1 VASPI
6 FRWIS
11 RWRES
16 ADLHIGL
23 DSLIARARPEAAV
36 EDRLAWLRDVAAWL
50 LAGEKGA
57 EEPEGRTPQA
67 VRLRHLLAVLE
78 RQPEAKAAFAA
89 MLRACLEQRDAFDLL
104 IETGM
109 PRESGFLAE
118 FLGRILARLLP
129 EPPATDL
136 AGLFLQVFPKR
147 AHAELVQGIS
157 EESWVGIQAL
167 LSHGDLPG
175 GVQAQM
181 SLAARRAVQSLA
193 TLACAATLPSA
204 VRRRMQVTEGQSLA
218 AWELPEAATLFS
230 RACESGRMADREAAA
245 DALRRVVERSL
256 VEVDQAYAHLDLQG
270 VSVAIVYQLER
281 IRAQLGRIAELT
293 DLLAAPQGAP
303 RVLPYFIASLIRDVH
318 DHRSAIAL
326 LNQNFELAARKVVE
340 RSAETGEHYITRD
353 RAEYADMVK
362 RASGGGAVL
371 AVTTYAKFALT
382 SLHWPPFLDGMLASL
397 NYAASFVFIQF
408 AGLTVATK
416 QPAMTAPALAQRMKG
431 LQDTAKMESFVD
443 EVANLVRSQSASIFG
458 NVFVVFPVA
467 YLLGMALAGAFA
479 IPLDAQKAAKTV
491 GSLSILGTS
500 ALFAAFTGVL
510 LWFSSVLAGWV
521 DNWFHF
527 RRLGAAIAGH
537 RRLAYVFG
545 PSSMQRAAAFLEHE
559 VAGLTANIS
568 LGLLL
573 GLSPAVLAFF
583 GLPIEV
589 RHVTLSAGQLAASV
603 VVLGWS
609 VAMTG
614 AFWLAVAG
622 IALIGVLNVGVSFT
636 LALQVAIRARGSRG
650 ASRANIYRA
659 IWGRLLREP
668 SAFLFPRKD

>member
-1 VASPI
+1 
-6 FRWIS
+6 
-11 RWRES
+11 
-16 ADLHIGL
+16 
-23 DSLIARARPEAAV
+23 
-36 EDRLAWLRDVAAWL
+36 
-50 LAGEKGA
+50 
-57 EEPEGRTPQA
+57 
-67 VRLRHLLAVLE
+67 
-78 RQPEAKAAFAA
+78 
-89 MLRACLEQRDAFDLL
+89 
-104 IETGM
+104 
-109 PRESGFLAE
+109 
-118 FLGRILARLLP
+118 
-129 EPPATDL
+129 
-136 AGLFLQVFPKR
+136 
-147 AHAELVQGIS
+147 
-157 EESWVGIQAL
+157 
-167 LSHGDLPG
+167 
-175 GVQAQM
+175 
-181 SLAARRAVQSLA
+181 
-193 TLACAATLPSA
+193 
-204 VRRRMQVTEGQSLA
+204 MQVTEGQSLA

-521 DNWFHF
+521 DNWFAF
-527 RRLGAAIAGH
+527 RRLGPAIAGH
-537 RRLAYVFG
+537 RRLVYLFG
-545 PSSMQRAAAFLEHE
+545 PSRMQRFAGFLSREI
-559 VAGLTANIS
+559 AGLTANVS
-568 LGLLL
+568 LGFLL
-573 GLSPAVLAFF
+573 GLVPVTFAFF
-583 GLPIEV
+583 GLPVEV
-589 RHVTLSAGQLAASV
+589 RHVTLSSGQLAAAV
-603 VVLGWS
+603 VALGWG
-609 VAMTG
+609 VMLTAP
-614 AFWLAVAG
+614 FWLAVAG
-622 IALIGVLNVGVSFT
+622 IAAIGVLNVGVSFA
-636 LALQVAIRARGSRG
+636 LALNVAIGARESPGVGRRA
-650 ASRANIYRA
+650 IYRA
-659 IWGRLLREP
+659 IFGRMASDP
-668 SAFLFPRKD
+668 KSFLFPRKDAA